1 MAHKVKKI
9 VILPDVSNQN
19 YELIKAGVK
28 VFPEYMK
35 DELTKKWSWYI
46 LYSDNGKI
54 VRYNKPIS
62 SNEIN
67 LCMNLAILDRYN
79 KLEKPT
85 PKRTARK

>member
-1 MAHKVKKI
+1 MAKRAKI
-9 VILPDVSNQN
+9 TNLPDVNKQN

-28 VFPEYMK
+28 VYPEYMK
-35 DELTKKWSWYI
+35 DPITKKWSWYI

-67 LCMNLAILDRYN
+67 ISLHLAILDRHK
-79 KLEKPT
+79 KLIK
-85 PKRTARK
+85 

>member
-1 MAHKVKKI
+1 MAKRTKI
-9 VILPDVSNQN
+9 TNLPDVSKQN

-28 VFPEYMK
+28 IFPEYMK

-67 LCMNLAILDRYN
+67 ISLHLAILDRFK
-79 KLEKPT
+79 KLTK
-85 PKRTARK
+85 K

>member
-1 MAHKVKKI
+1 MAKRNQI
-9 VILPDVSNQN
+9 TNLPDVSKQN
-19 YELIKAGVK
+19 YELIKAGIK

-46 LYSDNGKI
+46 LYSDNGNI

-67 LCMNLAILDRYN
+67 ISLHLAILDRFK
-79 KLEKPT
+79 KLTK
-85 PKRTARK
+85 K

>member
-1 MAHKVKKI
+1 MAKRKEI
-9 VILPDVSNQN
+9 INLPDVSKQN

-28 VFPEYMK
+28 IYPEYMK

-54 VRYNKPIS
+54 TRYNKPVS

-67 LCMNLAILDRYN
+67 LCVHLAILDRYK
-79 KLEKPT
+79 KLTK
-85 PKRTARK
+85 K